1 MRSKTLRSKATTC
14 QHPLAR
20 PWRLRYLSR
29 KNSTVLPSIA
39 IPRMTGYSDRI
50 NHAFAFAAK
59 HHDREVRKGTRL
71 PYLTHPANVALIL
84 TRYGQDEDT
93 VVSGILLNVVEDYT
107 RDGWTREEI
116 ADRLEEKFGADVLD
130 TTIAIATRKFD
141 DDGYEMDRDEQRADY
156 LARLARSG
164 QRSRWLA
171 AADHVHN
178 GSSLLADLG
187 RTVDPDSV
195 WSRFAAGR
203 VGTERWYRAVYE
215 RLVEIGFNG
224 TILEEL
230 KSVSA
235 ELSHFGN

>member
-1 MRSKTLRSKATTC
+1 
-14 QHPLAR
+14 
-20 PWRLRYLSR
+20 
-29 KNSTVLPSIA
+29 
-39 IPRMTGYSDRI
+39 MTGYSDRI

-156 LARLARSG
+156 LTRLARSG

-187 RTVDPDSV
+187 RTVDPESV

>member
-1 MRSKTLRSKATTC
+1 M
-14 QHPLAR
+14 
-20 PWRLRYLSR
+20 
-29 KNSTVLPSIA
+29 N
-39 IPRMTGYSDRI
+39 GYSDRI

-71 PYLTHPANVALIL
+71 PYLTHPSNVAIIL
-84 TRYGQDEDT
+84 TRYGQDEET
-93 VVSGILLNVVEDYT
+93 VLSGILLNVVEDYT

-178 GSSLLADLG
+178 GSAIIADLG

-195 WSRFAAGR
+195 WGGFAAGR

-215 RLVEIGFNG
+215 RLVEIGFNSP
-224 TILEEL
+224 ILEEL
-230 KSVSA
+230 KAVSS
-235 ELSHFGN
+235 EISNFGN

>member
-1 MRSKTLRSKATTC
+1 
-14 QHPLAR
+14 
-20 PWRLRYLSR
+20 
-29 KNSTVLPSIA
+29 
-39 IPRMTGYSDRI
+39 MTGYSDRLH
-50 NHAFAFAAK
+50 HAFAYAAK
-59 HHDREVRKGTRL
+59 HHDRQVRKGTRA
-71 PYLTHPANVALIL
+71 PYLTQPANVALIL

-187 RTVDPDSV
+187 RTVDPESV

-235 ELSHFGN
+235 ELSHVGN

>member
-1 MRSKTLRSKATTC
+1 M
-14 QHPLAR
+14 
-20 PWRLRYLSR
+20 
-29 KNSTVLPSIA
+29 
-39 IPRMTGYSDRI
+39 
-50 NHAFAFAAK
+50 
-59 HHDREVRKGTRL
+59 
-71 PYLTHPANVALIL
+71 
-84 TRYGQDEDT
+84 
-93 VVSGILLNVVEDYT
+93 
-107 RDGWTREEI
+107 
-116 ADRLEEKFGADVLD
+116 LD